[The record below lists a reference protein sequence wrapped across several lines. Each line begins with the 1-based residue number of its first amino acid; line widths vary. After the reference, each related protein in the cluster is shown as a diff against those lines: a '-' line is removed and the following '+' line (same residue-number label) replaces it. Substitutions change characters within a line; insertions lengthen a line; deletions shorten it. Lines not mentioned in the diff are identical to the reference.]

1 MDFLRRFLGVSASNA
16 GAQAGPA
23 GEAIALA
30 SPPEDSVPAELD
42 VDAAINAHERWKARL
57 MDYLEGRLPVGLDPD
72 VIRRD
77 DYSALGRWLHGV
89 GADVLGPHPAYPLL
103 MARHRY
109 FHEQAAEMVQ
119 WAQQG
124 EWDHVVAIL
133 NGRYRFASNQIVL
146 LLKSIRQGVK
156 QEALGT
162 FRPLPRAAV
171 FSSPRGSQPQ

>member
-1 MDFLRRFLGVSASNA
+1 MDFFRRFLGVSAPNA
-16 GAQAGPA
+16 GAQPGTVGGP
-23 GEAIALA
+23 IALA

-57 MDYLEGRLPVGLDPD
+57 MDYLEGRLRVGLDPD

-89 GADVLGPHPAYPLL
+89 GADVLGHHPAYPLL
-103 MARHRY
+103 IARHRY
-109 FHEQAAEMVQ
+109 FHEQAAERVQ

-156 QEALGT
+156 QEA
-162 FRPLPRAAV
+162 
-171 FSSPRGSQPQ
+171 

>member
-23 GEAIALA
+23 GGAIALA

-89 GADVLGPHPAYPLL
+89 GADVLGHHPAYPLL

-156 QEALGT
+156 QEA
-162 FRPLPRAAV
+162 
-171 FSSPRGSQPQ
+171 

>member
-1 MDFLRRFLGVSASNA
+1 M
-16 GAQAGPA
+16 
-23 GEAIALA
+23 
-30 SPPEDSVPAELD
+30 PAELD

-103 MARHRY
+103 MARHWATGAWCAAKPHPAYPLLMARHRY
-109 FHEQAAEMVQ
+109 FHEQAAELVQ

-156 QEALGT
+156 QEA
-162 FRPLPRAAV
+162 
-171 FSSPRGSQPQ
+171 

>member
-1 MDFLRRFLGVSASNA
+1 MDFFRRFLGVSASNA

-30 SPPEDSVPAELD
+30 SPPEDSVHAELD

-89 GADVLGPHPAYPLL
+89 GADLLGPHPAYPLL

-146 LLKSIRQGVK
+146 LLKSIRQGVR
-156 QEALGT
+156 QEA
-162 FRPLPRAAV
+162 
-171 FSSPRGSQPQ
+171 

>member
-1 MDFLRRFLGVSASNA
+1 MDFFRRFLGVSASNA

-23 GEAIALA
+23 GGPIALA

-89 GADVLGPHPAYPLL
+89 GADLLGPHPAYPLL

-146 LLKSIRQGVK
+146 LLKSIRQGVR
-156 QEALGT
+156 QEA
-162 FRPLPRAAV
+162 
-171 FSSPRGSQPQ
+171 

>member
-57 MDYLEGRLPVGLDPD
+57 MDYLEGRLPVGLDPA

-89 GADVLGPHPAYPLL
+89 GADVLGHHPAYPLL

-156 QEALGT
+156 QEA
-162 FRPLPRAAV
+162 
-171 FSSPRGSQPQ
+171 

>member
-1 MDFLRRFLGVSASNA
+1 MDFFRRFLGVSASNA

-89 GADVLGPHPAYPLL
+89 GADVLGHHPAYPLL

-124 EWDHVVAIL
+124 EWNHVVAIL

-156 QEALGT
+156 QEA
-162 FRPLPRAAV
+162 
-171 FSSPRGSQPQ
+171 

>member
-23 GEAIALA
+23 DGPIALA

-89 GADVLGPHPAYPLL
+89 GADVLGHHPAYPLL

-156 QEALGT
+156 QDA
-162 FRPLPRAAV
+162 
-171 FSSPRGSQPQ
+171 

>member
-23 GEAIALA
+23 GEPMSLA

-89 GADVLGPHPAYPLL
+89 GTDVLGHHPAYPLL
-103 MARHRY
+103 IARHRY

-156 QEALGT
+156 QEA
-162 FRPLPRAAV
+162 
-171 FSSPRGSQPQ
+171 

>member
-23 GEAIALA
+23 GGAIALA

-57 MDYLEGRLPVGLDPD
+57 MDYLEGRLPVGLDPA

-89 GADVLGPHPAYPLL
+89 GADVLGHHPAYPLL
-103 MARHRY
+103 IARHRY

-156 QEALGT
+156 QEA
-162 FRPLPRAAV
+162 
-171 FSSPRGSQPQ
+171 

>member
-23 GEAIALA
+23 GGAIALA

-89 GADVLGPHPAYPLL
+89 GADVLGHHPAYPLL

-156 QEALGT
+156 QDA
-162 FRPLPRAAV
+162 
-171 FSSPRGSQPQ
+171 

>member
-1 MDFLRRFLGVSASNA
+1 MDIFRRFLGVSAPNA

-23 GEAIALA
+23 DGPIALA
-30 SPPEDSVPAELD
+30 SPPEDTVPAELD

-89 GADVLGPHPAYPLL
+89 GADVLGHHPAYPLL
-103 MARHRY
+103 IARHRY

-124 EWDHVVAIL
+124 EWDHVVAVL

-156 QEALGT
+156 QEA
-162 FRPLPRAAV
+162 
-171 FSSPRGSQPQ
+171 

>member
-1 MDFLRRFLGVSASNA
+1 MDFFRRFLGVSASNA
-16 GAQAGPA
+16 GAQAGPV
-23 GEAIALA
+23 GGPMSLA

-89 GADVLGPHPAYPLL
+89 GADVLGHHPAYPLL
-103 MARHRY
+103 IARHRY

-156 QEALGT
+156 REA
-162 FRPLPRAAV
+162 
-171 FSSPRGSQPQ
+171 

>member
-23 GEAIALA
+23 DGPIALA

-89 GADVLGPHPAYPLL
+89 GADVLGHHPAYPLL
-103 MARHRY
+103 ITRHRY

-146 LLKSIRQGVK
+146 LLKSIRQGVR
-156 QEALGT
+156 QEA
-162 FRPLPRAAV
+162 
-171 FSSPRGSQPQ
+171 

>member
-1 MDFLRRFLGVSASNA
+1 MDFFRRFLGVSASNA
-16 GAQAGPA
+16 GAQAGPV
-23 GEAIALA
+23 GGPMSLA

-89 GADVLGPHPAYPLL
+89 GADLLGHHPAYPLL

-146 LLKSIRQGVK
+146 LLKSIRQGVR
-156 QEALGT
+156 QEA
-162 FRPLPRAAV
+162 
-171 FSSPRGSQPQ
+171 

>member
-1 MDFLRRFLGVSASNA
+1 MDFFRRFLGVSASNA

-89 GADVLGPHPAYPLL
+89 GADVLGRHPAYPLL

-146 LLKSIRQGVK
+146 LLKSIRQGVR
-156 QEALGT
+156 QEA
-162 FRPLPRAAV
+162 
-171 FSSPRGSQPQ
+171 

>member
-16 GAQAGPA
+16 GAQAGPV
-23 GEAIALA
+23 GGPMSLA

-89 GADVLGPHPAYPLL
+89 GADVLGHHPAYPLL
-103 MARHRY
+103 IARHRY

-156 QEALGT
+156 
-162 FRPLPRAAV
+162 
-171 FSSPRGSQPQ
+171 

>member
-1 MDFLRRFLGVSASNA
+1 MDFLRRFLGVSAPNA
-16 GAQAGPA
+16 GAQPGTVGGP
-23 GEAIALA
+23 IALA

-89 GADVLGPHPAYPLL
+89 GADVLGHHPAYPLL
-103 MARHRY
+103 IARHRY
-109 FHEQAAEMVQ
+109 FHEQAAELVQ

-146 LLKSIRQGVK
+146 LLKSIRQGLK
-156 QEALGT
+156 QEA
-162 FRPLPRAAV
+162 
-171 FSSPRGSQPQ
+171 

>member
-1 MDFLRRFLGVSASNA
+1 MDFFRRFLGVSASNA

-89 GADVLGPHPAYPLL
+89 GADVLGHHPAYPLL
-103 MARHRY
+103 IARHRY

-124 EWDHVVAIL
+124 EWDHVVAVL
-133 NGRYRFASNQIVL
+133 NGRYRFASNQFVL

-156 QEALGT
+156 QEA
-162 FRPLPRAAV
+162 
-171 FSSPRGSQPQ
+171 

>member
-1 MDFLRRFLGVSASNA
+1 MDFFRRFLGVSAPNA

-23 GEAIALA
+23 GGAIALA

-89 GADVLGPHPAYPLL
+89 GADVLGHHPAYPLL
-103 MARHRY
+103 IARHRY
-109 FHEQAAEMVQ
+109 FHEQAAELVQ

-146 LLKSIRQGVK
+146 LLKSIRQGVR
-156 QEALGT
+156 QEA
-162 FRPLPRAAV
+162 
-171 FSSPRGSQPQ
+171 

>member
-1 MDFLRRFLGVSASNA
+1 MNFLRRFLGVSASNA

-23 GEAIALA
+23 GGAIALA

-89 GADVLGPHPAYPLL
+89 GADVLGHHPAYPLL
-103 MARHRY
+103 IARHRY

-156 QEALGT
+156 QDA
-162 FRPLPRAAV
+162 
-171 FSSPRGSQPQ
+171 

>member
-1 MDFLRRFLGVSASNA
+1 MDFFRRFLGVSASNA

-156 QEALGT
+156 QDA
-162 FRPLPRAAV
+162 
-171 FSSPRGSQPQ
+171 

>member
-1 MDFLRRFLGVSASNA
+1 MDFFRRFLGVSAPNA

-23 GEAIALA
+23 DGPIALA

-89 GADVLGPHPAYPLL
+89 GADVLGHHPAYPLL
-103 MARHRY
+103 IARHRY

-124 EWDHVVAIL
+124 EWDHVVAVL

-156 QEALGT
+156 QEA
-162 FRPLPRAAV
+162 
-171 FSSPRGSQPQ
+171 

>member
-1 MDFLRRFLGVSASNA
+1 MDFFRRFLGVSASNA

-89 GADVLGPHPAYPLL
+89 GADVLGHHPAYPLL
-103 MARHRY
+103 IARHRY

-156 QEALGT
+156 REA
-162 FRPLPRAAV
+162 
-171 FSSPRGSQPQ
+171 

>member
-1 MDFLRRFLGVSASNA
+1 MYFLRRFLGVSASNA

-23 GEAIALA
+23 DGPIALA

-89 GADVLGPHPAYPLL
+89 GADVLGHHPAYPLL

-156 QEALGT
+156 QEA
-162 FRPLPRAAV
+162 
-171 FSSPRGSQPQ
+171 

>member
-23 GEAIALA
+23 GGAIALA

-89 GADVLGPHPAYPLL
+89 GADVLGHHPAYPLL

-146 LLKSIRQGVK
+146 LLKFIRQGVK
-156 QEALGT
+156 QDA
-162 FRPLPRAAV
+162 
-171 FSSPRGSQPQ
+171 

>member
-1 MDFLRRFLGVSASNA
+1 MDFFRRFLGVSASNA

-23 GEAIALA
+23 DGPIALA

-89 GADVLGPHPAYPLL
+89 GADVLGHHPAYPLL
-103 MARHRY
+103 IARHRY

-124 EWDHVVAIL
+124 EWDHLVAIL

-156 QEALGT
+156 QEA
-162 FRPLPRAAV
+162 
-171 FSSPRGSQPQ
+171 

>member
-23 GEAIALA
+23 GGAIALA

-72 VIRRD
+72 VIRRG

-89 GADVLGPHPAYPLL
+89 GADVLGHHPAYPLL
-103 MARHRY
+103 IARHRY

-146 LLKSIRQGVK
+146 LLKSIRQAVK
-156 QEALGT
+156 QDA
-162 FRPLPRAAV
+162 
-171 FSSPRGSQPQ
+171 

>member
-1 MDFLRRFLGVSASNA
+1 MDFFRRFLGVSASNA

-89 GADVLGPHPAYPLL
+89 GADVLGHHPAYPLL
-103 MARHRY
+103 IARHRY

-156 QEALGT
+156 
-162 FRPLPRAAV
+162 
-171 FSSPRGSQPQ
+171 

>member
-16 GAQAGPA
+16 GAQAGPVD
-23 GEAIALA
+23 GPIALA

-89 GADVLGPHPAYPLL
+89 GADVLGHHPAYPLL
-103 MARHRY
+103 IARHRY
-109 FHEQAAEMVQ
+109 FHEQAAELVQ

-156 QEALGT
+156 QDA
-162 FRPLPRAAV
+162 
-171 FSSPRGSQPQ
+171 

>member
-1 MDFLRRFLGVSASNA
+1 MDFFRRFLGVSASNA

-89 GADVLGPHPAYPLL
+89 GADVLGHHPAYLLL
-103 MARHRY
+103 MVRHRY

-146 LLKSIRQGVK
+146 LLKSIRQGVR
-156 QEALGT
+156 QEA
-162 FRPLPRAAV
+162 
-171 FSSPRGSQPQ
+171 

>member
-16 GAQAGPA
+16 GAQAGPV
-23 GEAIALA
+23 GGPMSLA

-89 GADVLGPHPAYPLL
+89 GADVLGHHPAYPLL
-103 MARHRY
+103 IARHRY
-109 FHEQAAEMVQ
+109 FHEQAAELVQ

-156 QEALGT
+156 QDA
-162 FRPLPRAAV
+162 
-171 FSSPRGSQPQ
+171 

>member
-16 GAQAGPA
+16 GAQAGPV
-23 GEAIALA
+23 GGPMSLA

-89 GADVLGPHPAYPLL
+89 GADVLGHHPAYPLL
-103 MARHRY
+103 IARHRY
-109 FHEQAAEMVQ
+109 FHEQAAELVQ

-146 LLKSIRQGVK
+146 LLKSIRQGVR
-156 QEALGT
+156 QEA
-162 FRPLPRAAV
+162 
-171 FSSPRGSQPQ
+171 

>member
-23 GEAIALA
+23 GGAIALA

-89 GADVLGPHPAYPLL
+89 GADVLGHHPAYPLL

-124 EWDHVVAIL
+124 EWNHVVAIL

-156 QEALGT
+156 QEA
-162 FRPLPRAAV
+162 
-171 FSSPRGSQPQ
+171 